1 MLRKI
6 FKTGN
11 SVVVSL
17 PKDVLEYLRV
27 EEGSEV
33 NVELDREKNQI
44 LIKPVQPNIL
54 VEGIN
59 PDFADQVADFIEEYR
74 LALDEL
80 AR

>member
-17 PKDVLEYLRV
+17 PKDAIEYLQV
-27 EEGSEV
+27 GEGSEV
-33 NVELDREKNQI
+33 NVELDRENNQI
-44 LIKPVQPNIL
+44 LITPVQPNLTI
-54 VEGIN
+54 EGIDA
-59 PDFADQVADFIEEYR
+59 DFAHQVADFIEEYR
-74 LALDEL
+74 TALDEL